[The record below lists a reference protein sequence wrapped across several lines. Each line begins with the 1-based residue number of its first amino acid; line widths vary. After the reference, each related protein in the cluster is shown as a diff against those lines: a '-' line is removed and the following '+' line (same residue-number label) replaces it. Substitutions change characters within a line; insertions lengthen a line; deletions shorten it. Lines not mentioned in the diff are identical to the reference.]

1 MRRANT
7 VVAIKP
13 GPAPRVVLTQGG
25 EKRGLTIPELAQYLG
40 MTNWAAEEALR
51 QGKIRFKW
59 MGKRKVIDRRDAD
72 TYFDSLPY
80 AEVEMK
86 EPKPREPKVGAEHK
100 SYMSDQELRVRG
112 LRVYRTN
119 GFRNQ
124 RNRVRT
130 AKVLGFKKDSNGN
143 ICVRYTCG

>member
-1 MRRANT
+1 VRNTNT

-13 GPAPRVVLTQGG
+13 GPAPRVVLTQGA
-25 EKRGLTIPELAQYLG
+25 ERRALTIPELALYLG

-80 AEVEMK
+80 AKAEIK
-86 EPKPREPKVGAEHK
+86 EPKPRELKRGSESK

-112 LRVYRTN
+112 LRIYRTD
-119 GFRNQ
+119 GLKTQ
-124 RNRVRT
+124 RKRVRA
-130 AKVLGFKKDSNGN
+130 AKFVGFKKDSNGN
-143 ICVRYTCG
+143 VYVRYI

>member
-13 GPAPRVVLTQGG
+13 GPAPRVVLTQGA

-51 QGKIRFKW
+51 QGKIQFKW
-59 MGKRKVIDRRDAD
+59 MGKRKVVDRRDAD
-72 TYFDSLPY
+72 SYFESLPY
-80 AEVEMK
+80 ASVEIK
-86 EPKPREPKVGAEHK
+86 EPKPREPKRGAESK
-100 SYMSDQELRVRG
+100 SYMSDRELRVRG

-119 GFRNQ
+119 GSKTQ

-130 AKVLGFKKDSNGN
+130 AKFVGFEKDPDGN
-143 ICVRYTCG
+143 

>member
-1 MRRANT
+1 MERTNT

-40 MTNWAAEEALR
+40 MMNWAAEEALR

-80 AEVEMK
+80 AKAEIK
-86 EPKPREPKVGAEHK
+86 EPKPRELKRGSESK

-112 LRVYRTN
+112 LRIHRADGLKT
-119 GFRNQ
+119 Q
-124 RNRVRT
+124 RKQVRS
-130 AKVLGFKKDSNGN
+130 AKFLGFKKDANGN
-143 ICVRYTCG
+143 VYVRYI

>member
-13 GPAPRVVLTQGG
+13 GPGPRVVITQGA
-25 EKRGLTIPELAQYLG
+25 EKRALTIAELAQYLG

-51 QGKIRFKW
+51 EGKIRFKW

-80 AEVEMK
+80 AKAEIK
-86 EPKPREPKVGAEHK
+86 EPKPRELKSGSESK
-100 SYMSDQELRVRG
+100 SYMSDQELRIRG
-112 LRVYRTN
+112 LRVYHAN
-119 GFRNQ
+119 GSTTQ
-124 RNRVRT
+124 RKRVR
-130 AKVLGFKKDSNGN
+130 AGKVLGFRKDSDGK
-143 ICVRYTCG
+143 ICVQYI

>member
-1 MRRANT
+1 MRRTNT
-7 VVAIKP
+7 AIAIKR
-13 GPAPRVVLTQGG
+13 GPAPRVVLTQGA

-40 MTNWAAEEALR
+40 TTNWAAEEALR

-59 MGKRKVIDRRDAD
+59 MGKRKVVDRKDAD
-72 TYFDSLPY
+72 SYFDSLPY
-80 AEVEMK
+80 AEAEIK
-86 EPKPREPKVGAEHK
+86 EPKPRELKSGSESK

-112 LRVYRTN
+112 LRVHRTN

-130 AKVLGFKKDSNGN
+130 AKFLGFKKDSNGN
-143 ICVRYTCG
+143 ICVQYI